1 MSKQDEIC
9 RCGGELERVFLEGF
23 DFSPYIKSGFGIRF
37 EAFPVLRCQECA
49 GETVASVDIETGLK
63 VVAATL
69 IESDDRLGP
78 AAAKTIRRIAGLT
91 QQALAD
97 RLGASR
103 ETVAN
108 WERTSSNKFIS
119 PQYDYMLRGVVATEL
134 LGSEPRSEDE
144 VQAHQRLQ
152 KAALKSSKAAHTTEE
167 FFAPETTQIIKL
179 AG

>member
-1 MSKQDEIC
+1 
-9 RCGGELERVFLEGF
+9 
-23 DFSPYIKSGFGIRF
+23 
-37 EAFPVLRCQECA
+37 
-49 GETVASVDIETGLK
+49 VDIETGLK
-63 VVAATL
+63 LVAATF

-91 QQALAD
+91 QQVLAG

-108 WERTSSNKFIS
+108 WERSNGNKFIS

-134 LGSEPRSEDE
+134 LASEPRSDNE
-144 VQAHQRLQ
+144 VQAHQRLE
-152 KAALKSSKAAHTTEE
+152 KAVLKSSKAAHTSDD
-167 FFAPETTQIIKL
+167 FFAPKTTLIIKL